1 MLIDLK
7 TIKYLKY
14 PIFLT
19 SVIACISLVSC
30 SKLNKGAYPKLNESK
45 VILQGKHGE
54 WDEHNVHT
62 LSVVESNKGGYRY
75 WGYYGLNHYGKP
87 SDMRK
92 CGLIWSNDLINW
104 NRYSGNPIIDSNCRW
119 PTVVLE
125 DGVFYMFYAEYKSN
139 MDSRIVR
146 VTSKDGIHFS
156 EKEVIVPFEIGI
168 QNQNPFIFYDSK
180 SKNYCLF
187 YYHGKERGQ
196 GELKWD
202 IYLKKSAD
210 INTLKIAPPQEILSA
225 PYTIAAP
232 SIAYY
237 NNRYYLLIEAFNP
250 KKWGSKWVTR
260 AFESSNIDGNF
271 VEVNNSP
278 ILLND
283 DACAFQYIFEGG
295 LFIFY
300 SHQYDIGKSHWE
312 LRMVE
317 GEK

>member
-1 MLIDLK
+1 
-7 TIKYLKY
+7 
-14 PIFLT
+14 
-19 SVIACISLVSC
+19 
-30 SKLNKGAYPKLNESK
+30 
-45 VILQGKHGE
+45 
-54 WDEHNVHT
+54 
-62 LSVVESNKGGYRY
+62 
-75 WGYYGLNHYGKP
+75 
-87 SDMRK
+87 
-92 CGLIWSNDLINW
+92 
-104 NRYSGNPIIDSNCRW
+104 
-119 PTVVLE
+119 
-125 DGVFYMFYAEYKSN
+125 MFYAEYKSN

-168 QNQNPFIFYDSK
+168 QNQNPFIYYNQQDQT
-180 SKNYCLF
+180 YYLF
-187 YYHGKERGQ
+187 YYHGRER
-196 GELKWD
+196 EVDDNKWG
-202 IYLKKSAD
+202 IYVKKAKN
-210 INTLKIAPPQEILSA
+210 INGLAEAHPKEILSA

-237 NNRYYLLIEAFNP
+237 NSRYYLLIEAFNP

-283 DACAFQYIFEGG
+283 DACAFQYVFEGG